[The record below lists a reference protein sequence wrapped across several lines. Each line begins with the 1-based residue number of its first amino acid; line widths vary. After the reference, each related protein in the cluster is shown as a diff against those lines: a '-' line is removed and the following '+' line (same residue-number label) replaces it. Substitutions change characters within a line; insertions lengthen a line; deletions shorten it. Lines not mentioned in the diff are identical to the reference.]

1 MTAAGLEPGA
11 LVSVVVP
18 VFNGARFLPAAVD
31 SIRVQT
37 YTPLEIVVVD
47 DGSTDGTA
55 EVARRLSGIRYAW
68 QAHQGIGAARN
79 RGVAMARGEVL
90 AFLDADDLWLPDKLA
105 RQTAILREEPA
116 VDVVFG
122 HVEEFV
128 DEGTGQEAGGRP
140 GAVPRA
146 VRGLIPSAM
155 AARRASF
162 DRVGPFETH
171 WRVGEFAS
179 WLLRAGE
186 AGLAIRVPPD
196 VVARRRV
203 HGENHGI
210 RQREALQDYAR
221 ILKQSLDR
229 RRAGG
234 PE

>member
-1 MTAAGLEPGA
+1 MTGSGVGTAG

-18 VFNGARFLPAAVD
+18 VFDGARFLAEAVE
-31 SIRVQT
+31 SVRAQT
-37 YTPLEIVVVD
+37 YAPVEILVVD

-55 EVARRLSGIRYAW
+55 EVAGRLPGIRYAW
-68 QAHQGIGAARN
+68 QEHAGIGAARN
-79 RGVAMARGEVL
+79 RGVVMARGEVL
-90 AFLDADDLWLPDKLA
+90 AFLDADDVWLPDKLA
-105 RQTAILREEPA
+105 RQMAILREAPD
-116 VDVVFG
+116 VDIVFG

-128 DEGTGQEAGGRP
+128 DHAPGVEGDGRHGP
-140 GAVPRA
+140 AARPA
-146 VRGLIPSAM
+146 RGVIPSAM
-155 AARRASF
+155 AVRRESF

-196 VVARRRV
+196 VVARRRI
-203 HGENHGI
+203 HGDNHGI

-221 ILKQSLDR
+221 IIKQSLDR

-234 PE
+234 AG